1 MATSTSVRSASA
13 GTRPTR
19 AEGFA
24 LVRQLGAAENW
35 LAVLVTQRP
44 SSREPTDPSVSL
56 VNAGVL
62 PHPVTGEPVVAF
74 VARGGTAKLANL
86 RTRPRASLVFRAG
99 WEWVAVHG
107 SVELAGPDDPLL
119 GVTTD
124 TASSAGDG
132 GERLRV
138 LLRDV
143 YAAAGGSHSDLAAY
157 DRAMATERRTAVL
170 LTPDRFATN
179 PPGAEHVEPADR
191 LGQPADGGPSDT
203 AALTEEIHR

>member
-1 MATSTSVRSASA
+1 MPTSTSIRRVSA
-13 GTRPTR
+13 GPTT

-24 LVRQLGAAENW
+24 LVRQLGAAEKW

-44 SSREPTDPSVSL
+44 SSQEPTDPSVSL

-62 PHPVTGEPVVAF
+62 THPVTGEPVVAF

-86 RTRPRASLVFRAG
+86 RARRRASLVFRAG

-107 SVELAGPDDPLL
+107 SVELAGPDDPLP

-124 TASSAGDG
+124 TASSPAEG

-143 YAAAGGSHSDLAAY
+143 YAAAGGSHPDPAAY
-157 DRAMATERRTAVL
+157 DRVMAVERRTVVL
-170 LTPDRFATN
+170 LIPDRFATN

-191 LGQPADGGPSDT
+191 LDRPADGGPSDT
-203 AALTEEIHR
+203 AAPTEEIPR

>member
-1 MATSTSVRSASA
+1 MATAMSVR
-13 GTRPTR
+13 PTA

-24 LVRQLGAAENW
+24 LVRQLGAAERW
-35 LAVLVTQRP
+35 LAVLITQRP
-44 SSREPTDPSVSL
+44 SAHGPGDPSVSL

-62 PHPVTGEPVVAF
+62 PHPITGEPVVAF

-86 RTRPRASLVFRAG
+86 RARPRASLVFRAG

-107 SVELAGPDDPLL
+107 SVELAGPDDPLP

-124 TASSAGDG
+124 RVSSRADG

-143 YAAAGGSHSDLAAY
+143 YAAAGGSHSDLAEY
-157 DRAMATERRTAVL
+157 DLAMATERRTAVL
-170 LTPDRFATN
+170 LTPERFATN
-179 PPGAEHVEPADR
+179 PPGTEHVEP
-191 LGQPADGGPSDT
+191 
-203 AALTEEIHR
+203 AALTEEIHG

>member
-1 MATSTSVRSASA
+1 MTTSTSVGGVSAR
-13 GTRPTR
+13 TPT

-24 LVRQLGAAENW
+24 LVRQLGAAEKW

-44 SSREPTDPSVSL
+44 SAQEPTDPSVSL

-86 RTRPRASLVFRAG
+86 RARRRASLVFRAG

-107 SVELAGPDDPLL
+107 SVELAGPDDPLP

-124 TASSAGDG
+124 TASSPADG

-157 DRAMATERRTAVL
+157 DRAMAVERRTVVL

-179 PPGAEHVEPADR
+179 PPGAEHVEHQQAE
-191 LGQPADGGPSDT
+191 GGPSDT
-203 AALTEEIHR
+203 AAPEEEIHR

>member
-1 MATSTSVRSASA
+1 MMATSVKSRSNGS
-13 GTRPTR
+13 RPTT

-24 LVRQLGAAENW
+24 LVGQLGAAEKW

-44 SSREPTDPSVSL
+44 SSRRPTAAPGDPSVSL

-62 PHPVTGEPVVAF
+62 PHPVTGEPAVAF

-86 RTRPRASLVFRAG
+86 RARRRASLVFRAG

-107 SVELAGPDDPLL
+107 SVELAGPDDPLP
-119 GVTTD
+119 GVATD
-124 TASSAGDG
+124 TASSPADG

-157 DRAMATERRTAVL
+157 DRAMAVERRTVVL

-179 PPGAEHVEPADR
+179 PPGAEHVEHQQAE
-191 LGQPADGGPSDT
+191 GGPSDT
-203 AALTEEIHR
+203 GAPEEEIHR